1 MQSTSIPKR
10 KLPKLRKHEPSASAC
25 LWFAVLGCGFTPHN
39 KRCPRVLPFQ
49 IQSYLW
55 LSQPYQ
61 TIKYDMPPTGLL
73 EADEAVCCAFRQ
85 HWRVMLNHMPRAYL
99 TRFTKVHATHTIER
113 PAMSH
118 AIATTGIGLDFLA
131 SQAIDHL
138 DLCNSLIPCREK
150 CINSHTANINQ
161 ASNSH
166 TRVGDSARSLWTC
179 SRRRGKCLDVA
190 GR

>member
-1 MQSTSIPKR
+1 MWLFVVCGPD
-10 KLPKLRKHEPSASAC
+10 
-25 LWFAVLGCGFTPHN
+25 CGFTPHLR
-39 KRCPRVLPFQ
+39 RCPRVLRSQ

-61 TIKYDMPPTGLL
+61 TIEYEMPPAGLL
-73 EADEAVCCAFRQ
+73 EAEAVCYDLSQ
-85 HWRVMLNHMPRAYL
+85 HWRELLNSMRRTHVARL
-99 TRFTKVHATHTIER
+99 TKVHATHTIER

-118 AIATTGIGLDFLA
+118 AIATTGIGLDLLA

-138 DLCNSLIPCREK
+138 DLCYPLISCREK
-150 CINSHTANINQ
+150 CINSHTANIDQVLNP
-161 ASNSH
+161 H

-179 SRRRGKCLDVA
+179 SRRRGRLLDVV